1 MTTIA
6 PPKPRRPR
14 TANPAAVAC
23 TEHDRW
29 GVAAP
34 TRYTPPLSDNFTT
47 DADWFLP
54 IIERAWSIANP
65 GFELDKWQVELLRR
79 VLETYPPGHARAG
92 QLRFRQVVISLARQN
107 GKSVLGAILGI
118 YGLLRDMASS
128 LVIGIASSAE
138 QARIIYDRTNQTI
151 NANPALKKLFAAL
164 TDTRGIRARAGGKY
178 EIKAAK
184 SGALQGLAITLGM
197 VDELH
202 LLAAALWNALVS
214 GTGGR
219 NNGIVIGITTAGD
232 DDSELLIQLYATGER
247 AIAGDTDLTQF
258 GFFVW
263 EAPEAQIPK
272 TKPRLI
278 EYLKAANPSLAEG
291 RIDLEN
297 VLADLA
303 SLPPEEIIRY
313 RFNRFT
319 AATAV
324 FIGADIWLRCSRALA
339 ETFPTDIRPAFSID
353 RTPDWGYA
361 TITATVR
368 DEKGITW
375 TETVA
380 SVVKPTLEQL
390 VNVCVQLSKHSPTTY
405 IMDGYSL
412 KDLANELKKRGL
424 PVTVCT
430 MGDIINASAL
440 TYAKV
445 IQRKIKHAG
454 DPLLSIQM
462 PRTVRKNVGENFRI
476 SRKDSSVEID
486 AVMSTV
492 LGILAAETRS
502 DTPLQIF

>member
-1 MTTIA
+1 MTTVVA
-6 PPKPRRPR
+6 PPKVRRKPAPKPTPRNLERELWGI
-14 TANPAAVAC
+14 AV
-23 TEHDRW
+23 
-29 GVAAP
+29 P
-34 TRYTPPLSDNFTT
+34 TRYTPPLSDDYTT

-54 IIERAWSIANP
+54 IINRAWSIAHA
-65 GFELDKWQVELLRR
+65 GFSLDVWQIELIRR
-79 VLETYPPGHARAG
+79 VLETYPPGHPRAG
-92 QLRFRQVVISLARQN
+92 DLRFRQVVISLARQN
-107 GKSVLGAILGI
+107 GKSVLGAVLGI
-118 YGLLRDMASS
+118 YGLLRDLASA
-128 LVIGIASSAE
+128 LVVGIASSAE
-138 QARIIYDRTNQTI
+138 QARIIYDRTNQVI
-151 NANPALKKLFAAL
+151 AANPALRKRFAAL

-184 SGALQGLAITLGM
+184 AASLQGLAISLGM

-202 LLAAALWNALVS
+202 LLAADLWNALVS

-219 NNGIVIGITTAGD
+219 SNCLVVGITTAGD
-232 DDSELLIQLYATGER
+232 DNSELLLQLYASGEK
-247 AIAGDTDLTQF
+247 ALAGDPELDRF

-263 EAPEAQIPK
+263 EAPEARIPSK
-272 TKPRLI
+272 RAELI

-297 VLADLA
+297 VLSDLA

-324 FIGADIWLRCSRALA
+324 FIGYDLWQRTARRLSEEFPADL
-339 ETFPTDIRPAFSID
+339 RPAFAID
-353 RTPDWGYA
+353 RTPDWGFA

-368 DEKGITW
+368 DSKGVTW
-375 TETVA
+375 SEIVG
-380 SVVKPTLEQL
+380 SIVKPTLEQL
-390 VNVCVQLSKHSPTTY
+390 AAVCVNLARHSPTTF

-412 KDLANELKKRGL
+412 KDLAAELKKRGL
-424 PVTVCT
+424 PVTVAT
-430 MGDIINASAL
+430 QGDVINASAM

-445 IQRKIKHAG
+445 VQRKLRHAS

-486 AVMSTV
+486 AVMATV
-492 LGILAAETRS
+492 LGVLAAETQT
-502 DTPLQIF
+502 DTPLQVF